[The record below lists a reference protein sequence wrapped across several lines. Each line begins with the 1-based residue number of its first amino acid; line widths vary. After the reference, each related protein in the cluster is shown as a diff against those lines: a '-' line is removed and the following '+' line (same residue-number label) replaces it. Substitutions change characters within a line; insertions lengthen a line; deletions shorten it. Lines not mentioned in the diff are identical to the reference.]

1 MFQSGPML
9 LGSLGAVSKIVLL
22 FLFLFSVVSWAV
34 ILYKWRVFKTA
45 DREDQR
51 FFTAFTKIRDLEEL
65 YRQSKRVDGSPSARV
80 FQGIM
85 DRLWTAQNDGAG
97 LPLPYGQGAS
107 TREPVNAPADHH
119 YVDKTV
125 GYLVQNQISY
135 LESYLP
141 VLATTGNI
149 TPFVGLLGTVLGI
162 IDSFREIGLQGTA
175 SIAAVAP
182 GVSEALVATAAGL
195 FTAIPAVIAYN
206 YYLSRIRK
214 MVFRIESFTVEVMHS
229 LQARQKQQPVGVQG

>member
-1 MFQSGPML
+1 MFQSGVTGL
-9 LGSLGAVSKIVLL
+9 VGSLGAVSKIVLL
-22 FLFLFSVVSWAV
+22 LLFVASVISWAV
-34 ILYKWRVFKTA
+34 IFLKWKSFRAA

-51 FFTAFTKIRDLEEL
+51 FFSAFTKIRDLDEL
-65 YRQSKRVDGSPSARV
+65 YRQSKRAEGSPSAQV

-85 DRLWTAQNDGAG
+85 DRVAVPVATDGAAG
-97 LPLPYGQGAS
+97 HHAAGN
-107 TREPVNAPADHH
+107 RESVQAIDRQ
-119 YVDKTV
+119 YLDKTV
-125 GYLVQNQISY
+125 GYLVQNQISQ

-149 TPFVGLLGTVLGI
+149 TPFIGLLGTVLGI

-206 YYLSRIRK
+206 YFLTRIRK
-214 MVFRIESFTVEVMHS
+214 TVFRIESFTVEAMRS
-229 LQARQKQQPVGVQG
+229 LQTRPKATTVGVQG

>member
-1 MFQSGPML
+1 M
-9 LGSLGAVSKIVLL
+9 
-22 FLFLFSVVSWAV
+22 
-34 ILYKWRVFKTA
+34 
-45 DREDQR
+45 DQ
-51 FFTAFTKIRDLEEL
+51 
-65 YRQSKRVDGSPSARV
+65 
-80 FQGIM
+80 
-85 DRLWTAQNDGAG
+85 
-97 LPLPYGQGAS
+97 
-107 TREPVNAPADHH
+107 H

-149 TPFVGLLGTVLGI
+149 TPFIGLLGTVLGI

-214 MVFRIESFTVEVMHS
+214 TVFRIESFTIEVMHS
-229 LQARQKQQPVGVQG
+229 LQARQKHQPVGVQG

>member
-1 MFQSGPML
+1 ML
-9 LGSLGAVSKIVLL
+9 FGSLGLVSKMVL
-22 FLFLFSVVSWAV
+22 FCLFLFSVISWAV

-65 YRQSKRVDGSPSARV
+65 YRQSKRVEGSPSARV

-97 LPLPYGQGAS
+97 LPYGHSSAA
-107 TREPVNAPADHH
+107 RESVTAQADRN
-119 YVDKTV
+119 YVEKTV

-149 TPFVGLLGTVLGI
+149 TPFIGLLGTVLGI

-214 MVFRIESFTVEVMHS
+214 TVFRIESFTVEVMHS
-229 LQARQKQQPVGVQG
+229 MQARQKAAPVGVQG

>member
-1 MFQSGPML
+1 MFQSGSML

-22 FLFLFSVVSWAV
+22 FLFLFSVISWAV

-51 FFTAFTKIRDLEEL
+51 FFTAFAKIRDFEEL
-65 YRQSKRVDGSPSARV
+65 YRQSKRVEGSPSARV

-85 DRLWTAQNDGAG
+85 DRLWTPQNDGAG
-97 LPLPYGQGAS
+97 GLYGQAS
-107 TREPVNAPADHH
+107 AGRESATTAVDHH
-119 YVDKTV
+119 YIEKTV

-149 TPFVGLLGTVLGI
+149 TPFIGLLGTVLGI

-214 MVFRIESFTVEVMHS
+214 TVFRVESFTVEVMHS
-229 LQARQKQQPVGVQG
+229 LQARQKHSPVGVQG

>member
-9 LGSLGAVSKIVLL
+9 VGSLGAVSKIVLL
-22 FLFLFSVVSWAV
+22 FLFLFSVISWAV

-51 FFTAFTKIRDLEEL
+51 FFTAFTKIRDFEEL
-65 YRQSKRVDGSPSARV
+65 YRQSKRAEGSPSARV

-85 DRLWTAQNDGAG
+85 DRLWTPQNDGAAS
-97 LPLPYGQGAS
+97 LYGQTS
-107 TREPVNAPADHH
+107 TGRESGIAVVDHH
-119 YVDKTV
+119 YIDKTV

-149 TPFVGLLGTVLGI
+149 TPFIGLLGTVLGI

-214 MVFRIESFTVEVMHS
+214 TVFRVESFTVEVMHS
-229 LQARQKQQPVGVQG
+229 LQARQKQSPVGVQG

>member
-1 MFQSGPML
+1 ML

-22 FLFLFSVVSWAV
+22 SLFLFSVISWAV

-51 FFTAFTKIRDLEEL
+51 FFTAFTKIRDLDEL

-97 LPLPYGQGAS
+97 LPYGQGSS
-107 TREPVNAPADHH
+107 TRESVNALADHH
-119 YVDKTV
+119 YVDRTV

-149 TPFVGLLGTVLGI
+149 TPFIGLLGTVLGI

-182 GVSEALVATAAGL
+182 GVSEALIATAAGL

-229 LQARQKQQPVGVQG
+229 LQARQKHQPPVGVQG

>member
-9 LGSLGAVSKIVLL
+9 FGSLGAVSKIVLL

-65 YRQSKRVDGSPSARV
+65 YRQSKRVEGSPSARV

-85 DRLWTAQNDGAG
+85 DRLWTAQNDGGGMA
-97 LPLPYGQGAS
+97 YGGSAA
-107 TREPVNAPADHH
+107 REPMQAPTDHL
-119 YVDKTV
+119 YIDKTV
-125 GYLVQNQISY
+125 GYLVQNQISH

-149 TPFVGLLGTVLGI
+149 TPFIGLLGTVLGI

-229 LQARQKQQPVGVQG
+229 VQARQKQTPVGVQG